1 MYKGNLN
8 ACDVKSG
15 GRRVANSIDQ
25 EKDAGFPLF
34 FCEAS
39 DDLGRYKDI
48 QLKVQRIADHFPV
61 DTYPKV
67 LDVCSGLGHFA
78 GELQSRGYTVTGV
91 ELSAEQ
97 VNKARQLHGGVRFL
111 VGDMGEVPQEEFDM
125 VLNTYSSFGYRP
137 TVAEDQKV
145 LGSWYAA
152 MRHEG
157 VLIMELTD
165 LERAK
170 ESFNYP
176 NSVIVRDNG
185 IIKEELRCDWQN
197 QMLYVCYKKGEQR
210 YNGFTR
216 LYSQE
221 QLSDMLKAAGFRSIK
236 LAGDFN
242 GSQKKP
248 TDRLV
253 ITCLK

>member
-1 MYKGNLN
+1 MAKLK
-8 ACDVKSG
+8 DH
-15 GRRVANSIDQ
+15 D
-25 EKDAGFPLF
+25 KDAGFPLF

-39 DDLGRYKDI
+39 DDLGRYNDI
-48 QLKVQRIADHFPV
+48 QVKVQHITEQFPV

-78 GELQSRGYTVTGV
+78 GDLQSRGYTVTGV

-97 VNKARQLHGGVRFL
+97 VNEARKLHERVRFL
-111 VGDMGEVPQEEFDM
+111 VGDMGDVPQEEFDM

-137 TVAEDQKV
+137 TVAEDQEV
-145 LGSWYAA
+145 LDSWYAA

-165 LERAK
+165 LERAQ

-176 NSVIVRDNG
+176 NSVIVRNNG
-185 IIKEELRCDWQN
+185 IIKEQLRCDWQN
-197 QMLYVCYKKGEQR
+197 QMLYVCYEKGEQR

-221 QLSDMLKAAGFRSIK
+221 QLSEMLKAAGFRCIK
-236 LAGDFN
+236 LAGDFAC
-242 GSQKKP
+242 SHKKP

-253 ITCLK
+253 ITCMK

>member
-1 MYKGNLN
+1 MDKEP
-8 ACDVKSG
+8 DPK
-15 GRRVANSIDQ
+15 
-25 EKDAGFPLF
+25 KDAGFPLF

-39 DDLGRYKDI
+39 DDLGRYKDV
-48 QLKVQRIADHFPV
+48 QYKVQCIVDHFPV
-61 DTYPKV
+61 ATYPKI

-78 GELQSRGYTVTGV
+78 GNLQSRGYKVTGV
-91 ELSAEQ
+91 ELSSDQ
-97 VNKARQLHGGVRFL
+97 VNKARELHGEVRFL
-111 VGDMGEVPQEEFDM
+111 VGDMGEVPREDFDM

-137 TVAEDQKV
+137 TVAEDQDV

-157 VLIMELTD
+157 VLVMELTD

-176 NSVIVRDNG
+176 NSIIVRDNG
-185 IIKEELRCDWQN
+185 VIKEELRCDWQN
-197 QMLYVCYKKGEQR
+197 QMLYVSYEKGEQR

-221 QLSDMLKAAGFRSIK
+221 QLSDMLKAAGFRDIK
-236 LAGDFN
+236 LAGDFK